1 MSLNAYLRSAK
12 SDCFMNLVLRRIIIP
27 FVLLAAVV
35 VNAQQSRSFLPS
47 VRTTRVLLNGQWGAL
62 PVMQLGGDD
71 VLCFSF
77 DEMSHVYHRYTY
89 RVVHCNADWEPS
101 DAMEIDYLDGFN
113 DVVIDEW
120 ENSVNTN
127 QLYTHYEFT
136 VPNEELSLK
145 LSGNYRV
152 EVFDDELD
160 DDVPVAS
167 FDFSVVEPL
176 ASVDARV
183 SGDTDV
189 SFNEGQQQLSF
200 SVDYPSFVASPASEL
215 KAVVYQNGRMYNVVN
230 DVAPTYITA
239 GKVEYVHNRKLIFEA
254 GNEYR
259 RFEITDPNSPGE
271 GVEEVVF
278 DGSLYN
284 AVLYMDKPRMSHSNY
299 RDENGRFYINTQE
312 GRGAEIETDY
322 VNVHFALD
330 ARRRSGGNYY
340 LLGDF
345 CGNLLSPVCRMEY
358 DDEGMYYFVSLP
370 LKMGLYN
377 YCYVWVP
384 DETVKAELAP
394 AEGNFYNTEN
404 EYTIYIYYRGFG
416 DRYDRLLGVHSV
428 SFSI

>member
-1 MSLNAYLRSAK
+1 MN
-12 SDCFMNLVLRRIIIP
+12 FMLKRIVAFLAL
-27 FVLLAAVV
+27 FVAIVA
-35 VNAQQSRSFLPS
+35 NAQYSRSFSPS
-47 VRTTRVLLNGQWGAL
+47 VRTPRVLLDGQWGAL
-62 PVMQLGGDD
+62 PVVQLGGDD
-71 VLCFSF
+71 VLQFSF

-89 RVVHCNADWEPS
+89 RVVHCNADWEQS
-101 DAMEIDYLDGFN
+101 GAMEVDYLDGFN

-136 VPNEELSLK
+136 VPNDELSLK

-152 EVFDDELD
+152 EVFDDESEGEL
-160 DDVPVAS
+160 PVAS

-176 ASVDARV
+176 ASIDASV
-183 SGDTDV
+183 SGDTDI
-189 SFNEGQQQLSF
+189 SFNDGHQQLSF
-200 SVDYPSFVASPASEL
+200 SVGYPSFVASPASEL
-215 KAVVYQNGRMYNVVN
+215 KAVVYQNGRMDNVVDN
-230 DVAPTYITA
+230 IMPTYIT
-239 GKVEYVHNRKLIFEA
+239 GSKVEYVHNDKLIFDA

-259 RFEITDPNSPGE
+259 RFEIADPNSPGE

-299 RDENGRFYINTQE
+299 RDENGRFYINTFE
-312 GRGAEIETDY
+312 GRGTEIEADY

-330 ARRRSGGNYY
+330 IPRRTGGCYY

-345 CGNLLSPVCRMEY
+345 CGNFLSHVYRMEY
-358 DDEGMYYFVSLP
+358 DCEGEYYFVSLP

-384 DETVKAELAP
+384 DETGKAELAP
-394 AEGNFYNTEN
+394 AEGNFYNTGN
-404 EYTIYIYYRGFG
+404 EYTIYIYYRAFG

-428 SFSI
+428 NSSI

>member
-1 MSLNAYLRSAK
+1 
-12 SDCFMNLVLRRIIIP
+12 MNLMLRRIIIS
-27 FVLLAAVV
+27 LAMIAAVV
-35 VNAQQSRSFLPS
+35 VNAQQSRSFVPS
-47 VRTTRVLLNGQWGAL
+47 VRTTRVLLNGRWGEL

-89 RVVHCNADWEPS
+89 RVEHCNADWEPS
-101 DAMEIDYLDGFN
+101 DVMEMDYLEGFN

-127 QLYTHYEFT
+127 QLYTHYVFT
-136 VPNEELSLK
+136 IPNEELSLK

-239 GKVEYVHNRKLIFEA
+239 GKVEYVHNGKLIFDA

-259 RFEITDPNSPGE
+259 RFEIVDPDSPGE

-299 RDENGRFYINTQE
+299 RDENGRFYINTLE
-312 GRGAEIETDY
+312 GRGTELEADY

-330 ARRRSGGNYY
+330 VPRRSGGDYY

-345 CGNLLSPVCRMEY
+345 CGNQLSPICRMEY
-358 DDEGMYYFVSLP
+358 DDEGMCYFVSLP

-384 DETVKAELAP
+384 DETGRPELAS
-394 AEGNFYNTEN
+394 AEGNFYITEN

-416 DRYDRLLGVHSV
+416 GRYDRLLGVHSV
-428 SFSI
+428 SSSI